1 MIPLFF
7 SYFPEGEDVD
17 YKSDEEGDD
26 DEDEILWVCC
36 DGCNLWYHS
45 PCLEEVSN
53 KYSIKWQKE
62 IMVLVPFLTGF
73 CDYCFYTNT
82 HILGNK
88 NIF

>member
-26 DEDEILWVCC
+26 GEDEILWVFC

-45 PCLEEVSN
+45 PCVLRKCPTNIPSN
-53 KYSIKWQKE
+53 DKRK
-62 IMVLVPFLTGF
+62 
-73 CDYCFYTNT
+73 
-82 HILGNK
+82 
-88 NIF
+88 